1 MHVHIGPKYALLD
14 FSWHPFRTFSC
25 ACTVHGPMQ
34 IWGTDINW
42 AAFAPEFEEIEE
54 NEEYVEKEDEFDVV
68 DGKQI
73 AAAARQQTQE
83 DLCDGELDVV
93 TVEKPAAF
101 DSDDDSCN
109 EDAAFHIPVRIG
121 QAHIPHSTNG
131 GTPRPFLD
139 PPTAKKPKY

>member
-1 MHVHIGPKYALLD
+1 
-14 FSWHPFRTFSC
+14 
-25 ACTVHGPMQ
+25 MQ

-54 NEEYVEKEDEFDVV
+54 NEEYIEKEDEFDVV
-68 DGKQI
+68 DGKPV

-83 DLCDGELDVV
+83 NLCDGELDVV

-109 EDAAFHIPVRIG
+109 EDAMFHIPVRIG
-121 QAHIPHSTNG
+121 QARVMTGDRDNTTKG
-131 GTPRPFLD
+131 ETRRPPVD
-139 PPTAKKPKY
+139 SHPAKKPKY